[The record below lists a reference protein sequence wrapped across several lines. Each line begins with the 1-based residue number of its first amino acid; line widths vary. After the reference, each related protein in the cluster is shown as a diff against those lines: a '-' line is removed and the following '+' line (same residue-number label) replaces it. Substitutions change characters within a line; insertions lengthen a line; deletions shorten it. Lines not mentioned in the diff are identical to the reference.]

1 MHGISIRMRL
11 TMWYSAVL
19 FLGLAGFGAGMSIA
33 LEHRLIKGVD
43 EMLEQ
48 RVDGVRTTLELEGQL
63 SREQLQLELSEF
75 ARETPEGGL
84 IELRDDRGWNLLPDP
99 KEPAAPRFSMEPTGF
114 RTESRNGRLYRVLS
128 AGFTLA
134 GHHYRTVVVGS
145 LAGLH
150 AVLLDF
156 RRFLLLMIP
165 GVLAVAG
172 LGGYWISRRALAPV
186 DEITRV
192 ATSISVHSLARRLDV
207 PKTHDE
213 IQRMSEAW
221 NGVLERLEGA
231 VKRIQQFTADASH
244 ELRTPIALIRASAEL
259 SLRRARS
266 AGEYQETLRRIQSE
280 AEHITGL
287 TESLL
292 TLARADANDAA
303 MPLNRTDI
311 PAVVASVMTQVEA
324 SAAEKGIRI
333 ESRSDADQAIAMAN
347 EPALRRLLLIL
358 LDNALKHTPRGG
370 QVVITT
376 TRTDAGV
383 RLDVA
388 DNGEGI
394 PVEAAPHVFERFYRA
409 DTARGSGSGAGLGL
423 SIAQAIAHAHRSAIS
438 VESEPGKGAR
448 FAFTLPV

>member
-1 MHGISIRMRL
+1 MRGISIRMRL
-11 TMWYSAVL
+11 TMWYSTVL
-19 FLGLAGFGAGMSIA
+19 FVGLAGFGGGMSIA

-43 EMLEQ
+43 EVLKQ
-48 RVDGVRTTLELEGQL
+48 RVNGVRTTLQLEGQL

-75 ARETPEGGL
+75 ARETSEGGL
-84 IELRDDRGWNLLPDP
+84 IELRDHRGWDLLPDP
-99 KEPAAPRFSMEPTGF
+99 NGAAGPRFSFEPEGF
-114 RTESRNGRLYRVLS
+114 RTESRQGHLYRVLS
-128 AGFTLA
+128 TGFTLA
-134 GHHYRTVVVGS
+134 GHPYRTVVAGS
-145 LAGLH
+145 LAGVH
-150 AVLLDF
+150 SVLRDF

-186 DEITRV
+186 DQITRV
-192 ATSISVHSLARRLDV
+192 ATSISVHSLARRLEV
-207 PKTHDE
+207 PSTHDE

-221 NGVLERLEGA
+221 NGVLERLESA

-259 SLRRARS
+259 ALRRARS
-266 AGEYQETLRRIQSE
+266 PGEYQETLRRIQSE
-280 AEHITGL
+280 AEHITEL

-292 TLARADANDAA
+292 TLARADAGDAV

-311 PAVVASVMTQVEA
+311 PAVVASVMTLVEA
-324 SAAEKGIRI
+324 SAAEKRIRI
-333 ESRSDADQAIAMAN
+333 EARSEAGQAIAMAN

-358 LDNALKHTPRGG
+358 LDNALKHTPQNG

-376 TRTDAGV
+376 TRTDSGV
-383 RLDVA
+383 LVEVA

-394 PVEAAPHVFERFYRA
+394 PAEAVPHVFERFYRA

-438 VESEPGKGAR
+438 VESEPGQGAR